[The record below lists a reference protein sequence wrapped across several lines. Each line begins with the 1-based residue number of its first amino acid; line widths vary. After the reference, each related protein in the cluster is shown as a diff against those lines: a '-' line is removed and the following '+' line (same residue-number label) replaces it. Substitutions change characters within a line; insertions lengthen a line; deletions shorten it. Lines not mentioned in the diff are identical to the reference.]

1 MCTNCGCSEVD
12 AAVLHG
18 AEGES
23 LEIGGR
29 SAQGGDPPKS
39 PIKRGTLNGSTT
51 PLFKGGRGDL
61 HTHVEDHPPHA
72 HHHDRPHT
80 LDVRE
85 RLLSKNDRIALQNR
99 ENFQFLG
106 LLVLNILSSP
116 GSGKTTLVEQTAIA
130 QGNDAPRIGVIV
142 GDLATDNDAQRI
154 RAAGATA
161 LQITTGTACHL
172 ESDMVAHAASHLD
185 LTNLDL
191 LVIENVGNLVCPA
204 AYDLGETLR
213 VVLLSVTEGEDKPLK
228 YPTAFQSADVVL
240 LTKVDIA
247 EAVGFDRETA
257 IANIR
262 RMAPQAQLF
271 ELSARSGVGMGD
283 WLMYLRSQQVQV
295 KQGQLQQ
302 QPLAQV
308 PQ

>member
-1 MCTNCGCSEVD
+1 MCTNCGCSEVGSGI
-12 AAVLHG
+12 LHRHESPHPQPLSQGERG
-18 AEGES
+18 A
-23 LEIGGR
+23 
-29 SAQGGDPPKS
+29 DPPSSSLS
-39 PIKRGTLNGSTT
+39 PRERARV
-51 PLFKGGRGDL
+51 RGD
-61 HTHVEDHPPHA
+61 HHPHDHDHPHP
-72 HHHDRPHT
+72 DRPHT
-80 LDVRE
+80 VDIRE
-85 RLLSKNDRIALQNR
+85 RLLSKNDRVALQNR
-99 ENFQFLG
+99 ESFQSRG
-106 LLVLNILSSP
+106 LLVLNLLSSP
-116 GSGKTTLVEQTAIA
+116 GSGKTTLIERMVSA
-130 QGNDAPRIGVIV
+130 QGNHAPRIGVIV
-142 GDLATDNDAQRI
+142 GDLATENDAQRI

-172 ESDMVAHAASHLD
+172 EADMVAQAASHLD
-185 LTNLDL
+185 LGNLDL

-262 RMAPQAQLF
+262 RMAPQARLF
-271 ELSARSGVGMGD
+271 ELSARSGEGMGD
-283 WLMYLRSQQVQV
+283 WLMYLRSQQVHV
-295 KQGQLQQ
+295 KQ

>member
-1 MCTNCGCSEVD
+1 MCSNCGCSEVGSGI
-12 AAVLHG
+12 LHG
-18 AEGES
+18 AASPLQFPLPRGEGTGGG
-23 LEIGGR
+23 IG
-29 SAQGGDPPKS
+29 S
-39 PIKRGTLNGSTT
+39 PLPLGEGLGERG
-51 PLFKGGRGDL
+51 
-61 HTHVEDHPPHA
+61 DHPPHD
-72 HHHDRPHT
+72 HDHPHPDRPHT
-80 LDVRE
+80 VDIRE
-85 RLLSKNDRIALQNR
+85 RLLSKNDRVALQNR
-99 ENFQFLG
+99 ESFQSRG
-106 LLVLNILSSP
+106 LLVLNLLSSP
-116 GSGKTTLVEQTAIA
+116 GSGKTTLIERTVSA
-130 QGNDAPRIGVIV
+130 QGNHAPRIGVIV
-142 GDLATDNDAQRI
+142 GDLATENDAQRI

-172 ESDMVAHAASHLD
+172 EADMVAQAASHLD
-185 LTNLDL
+185 LGNLDL

-262 RMAPQAQLF
+262 RMAPQARLF
-271 ELSARSGVGMGD
+271 ELSARSGEGMGD
-283 WLMYLRSQQVQV
+283 WLMYLRSQQVHV
-295 KQGQLQQ
+295 KQ